1 MRAYAWLV
9 EKVGKALA
17 WLIIVLAALALLF
30 GGYSM
35 VKRFFTSG
43 LKTEVKLGNEKGKAA
58 VESGSDAVDT
68 VTNRA
73 GSDQEELRKAQET
86 KNEINKQTD
95 AGGVTDAGRSGL
107 CQRSP
112 NRRGCGGVQRTPPR

>member
-1 MRAYAWLV
+1 MRFYGWLV
-9 EKVGKALA
+9 KKFGMAIA
-17 WLIIVLAALALLF
+17 WLIIVLVTFGLLF

-43 LKTEVKLGNEKGKAA
+43 LKTEIKLGKEKGKAA

-68 VTNRA
+68 VNNRA
-73 GSDQEELRKAQET
+73 TSDQEALRQAEET
-86 KNEINKQTD
+86 KDEINRQTD

-112 NRRGCGGVQRTPPR
+112 NRRGCGGVQRAPSR